1 LLLLLFLCWHVS
13 LAPQDNI
20 PVKIMAEIR
29 AKYMEDPEF
38 EPDKVAKASSAAEGL
53 CRWVRAMEVYDRVA
67 KVSFRAEK

>member
-1 LLLLLFLCWHVS
+1 MCWHVS